1 MWTMC
6 YIRTMPQLHLYVSDA
21 TADVLRADAEEAN
34 LSLSRYMAKVLTETT
49 QRGWPEGNFEAV
61 AGSCPNYSV
70 PEDAID
76 PPIEPWDVPAE

>member
-1 MWTMC
+1 MC

-49 QRGWPEGNFEAV
+49 QRGWP
-61 AGSCPNYSV
+61 
-70 PEDAID
+70 
-76 PPIEPWDVPAE
+76 